1 MKLTAKDKQAI
12 IRKWL
17 AEGLTQSQALKALVV
32 LEQMTRNQTEK
43 QA

>member
-1 MKLTAKDKQAI
+1 VKLTTKYKQAV

-17 AEGLTQSQALKALVV
+17 AEGLTQSQALKALAV
-32 LEQMTRNQTEK
+32 LEQMTRNQTKK

>member
-1 MKLTAKDKQAI
+1 VKLTTKYKQAV

-17 AEGLTQSQALKALVV
+17 AEGLTQSQTLKALAI
-32 LEQMTRNQTEK
+32 LEQLTRNQTKK